1 MAMRCISSEQSKVG
15 GRPEPDLSVDTVNR
29 SVEHPGL
36 RFQNI
41 LKRILESE
49 ASVKEKVAIPV
60 TSDWLCLFL
69 TGLSYRL

>member
-1 MAMRCISSEQSKVG
+1 MAMRRIRSEQSK
-15 GRPEPDLSVDTVNR
+15 GRRPPGARPSVDTVNQ
-29 SVEHPGL
+29 SVEHPGF

-41 LKRILESE
+41 LNGILESE
-49 ASVKEKVAIPV
+49 ASVKQKVAIPV

>member
-1 MAMRCISSEQSKVG
+1 
-15 GRPEPDLSVDTVNR
+15 VDTVNQ
-29 SVEHPGL
+29 SVEHPGF

-41 LKRILESE
+41 LNGILESE
-49 ASVKEKVAIPV
+49 ASVKQKVAIPV